1 MDHEQRGI
9 GKPDV
14 ERDGERLARLE
25 QRVGELE
32 RAARQRERSARR
44 SRLLFLLGVALYV
57 LVLCWELTSLV

>member
-1 MDHEQRGI
+1 MDHEQRGT
-9 GKPDV
+9 G

-32 RAARQRERSARR
+32 RAAKQRERSARR
-44 SRLLFLLGVALYV
+44 SRLLFLLAVALYV